1 MESVAQADR
10 LKAVALEFACK
21 HGLSALSARS
31 LAGEVG
37 GSPSAVNYYF
47 GGRERLLSSVY
58 HDAMEWSQTIRSG
71 AISKC
76 VDAAPTWADLPHVF
90 SSVVQARLEEE
101 RGLSMLLQEL
111 EQEAVTGREPSLRE
125 LAAEEVDREWRF
137 WMDLA
142 ARFGSSLEEATVWT
156 ELALGLTGLLLCE
169 PSPAVRSSW
178 ITGPAVRLHQRMGGQ
193 QIIRLERRDELV
205 EADDSAAVTN
215 ETAKAILEAALTVVA
230 TKGADHLV
238 QREVATMAGVSLAA
252 VTYFFRTKQDLIY
265 ATFKELRQRLRERVR
280 AFESYSKG
288 STGDGPALISD
299 RETLTGLGSLNALLR
314 AAARDSSLA
323 PIASVIRQLRGVGSF
338 VMLSRKGLS
347 ADWLDSYLWAM
358 LISGRFR
365 QVLLRDPTEQIG
377 AVEQTVATTL
387 QIVFNHQK

>member
-1 MESVAQADR
+1 MQAWVKR
-10 LKAVALEFACK
+10 PECP
-21 HGLSALSARS
+21 
-31 LAGEVG
+31 LASWRG
-37 GSPSAVNYYF
+37 GWEPSAVNYYF

-178 ITGPAVRLHQRMGGQ
+178 ITGLLFGCINVW
-193 QIIRLERRDELV
+193 E
-205 EADDSAAVTN
+205 DSKLSGLSAVTN
-215 ETAKAILEAALTVVA
+215 
-230 TKGADHLV
+230 
-238 QREVATMAGVSLAA
+238 
-252 VTYFFRTKQDLIY
+252 
-265 ATFKELRQRLRERVR
+265 
-280 AFESYSKG
+280 
-288 STGDGPALISD
+288 
-299 RETLTGLGSLNALLR
+299 
-314 AAARDSSLA
+314 
-323 PIASVIRQLRGVGSF
+323 
-338 VMLSRKGLS
+338 
-347 ADWLDSYLWAM
+347 
-358 LISGRFR
+358 
-365 QVLLRDPTEQIG
+365 
-377 AVEQTVATTL
+377 
-387 QIVFNHQK
+387 